1 MIKSNISNALSAII
15 GHTAEEL
22 RSRGVERGYKD
33 YLVASILD
41 NDATMAYNT
50 LATLMQEWQI
60 GSLREA
66 IRRDAAESAIVEI
79 VSPDDYFDALC
90 RFLGHSIAPRR
101 VSTLHILYA
110 VASDKMSAT
119 HSLLHSYGINSED
132 ILCAVA
138 RLVGETEQ
146 QGSGMECVTCQCA

>member
-1 MIKSNISNALSAII
+1 MMKSNISNALSAII
-15 GHTAEEL
+15 RETAEEL
-22 RSRGVERGYKD
+22 KSNGTERAYKD
-33 YLVASILD
+33 YLVAAILE

-66 IRRDAAESAIVEI
+66 IRRDAAKSAIVEI

-101 VSTLHILYA
+101 ISTVHILYA
-110 VASDKMSAT
+110 AASDKMSAT

-132 ILCAVA
+132 ILCTVA
-138 RLVGETEQ
+138 RLIGNTEHDRHEI
-146 QGSGMECVTCQCA
+146 ECSACRCA